1 MKAWRWWYSL
11 GIFGVA
17 IAVAGGLAMLTGS
30 WKPFQ
35 PTAQPS
41 PTVVVP
47 TVPKATVDFGAQR
60 LMPTMINGIPT
71 YDFTLKK
78 VMWDIGGG
86 DMKEA
91 YTVNGMVPGPELRLA
106 EGQRVQ
112 IRVKNELDEAS
123 SIHWHGLI
131 LPAAQDGV
139 AHLSQDPIEP
149 GETFTYDFAPQPP
162 GTHWYHSHF
171 DGAKQVSSGLFGP
184 LIIEPKDPNH
194 PTHSSKY
201 DVEHFVLITD
211 AGLGLTLNGKSFP
224 FNLPMK
230 VTTGQRV
237 LMRMVNT
244 GTTNH
249 PMHLH
254 GHDFRVVAKDSN
266 AIAQPMLW
274 NTVDVA
280 PGETYDVAF
289 TASNPGSWLFH
300 CHILPHSEGKD
311 GMYGLTNLLEY
322 KGYEPDPSNPHTHLA
337 PSEQRLTGTPGKH
350 EH

>member
-1 MKAWRWWYSL
+1 L
-11 GIFGVA
+11 GIFAVA
-17 IAVAGGLAMLTGS
+17 IAAAGGLAALTGT

-194 PTHSSKY
+194 PRQSSKY

-289 TASNPGSWLFH
+289 TANNPGSWLFH

-322 KGYEPDPSNPHTHLA
+322 KGYEPDPSNPHVHLA